1 MVIKYLDNK
10 WCTCLSVISLDS
22 IVNADKKYPQ
32 IFLEECKHA
41 VKKKKILNSKIL
53 LMKNW
58 NQMSLIMISLINQMK
73 IKIVFQMIF

>member
-53 LMKNW
+53 W
-58 NQMSLIMISLINQMK
+58 
-73 IKIVFQMIF
+73 VW

>member
-32 IFLEECKHA
+32 IFLERMQTCS
-41 VKKKKILNSKIL
+41 KKEKD
-53 LMKNW
+53 
-58 NQMSLIMISLINQMK
+58 
-73 IKIVFQMIF
+73 IKF